1 MTNGTG
7 GGEMF
12 PHPIIQCALVH
23 NSAFIS
29 CDDESVVSSD
39 TQSIEAKVRD
49 ETVSVS
55 SKEK

>member
-12 PHPIIQCALVH
+12 SHPIIQCALVH

-39 TQSIEAKVRD
+39 TQSIEAKV
-49 ETVSVS
+49 
-55 SKEK
+55 